1 MSDINYLEYL
11 IDKIKEID
19 TTDVSDVVDDTVLST
34 VVEEQKV
41 YFWIRLYIKDE
52 NSNIQIGDD
61 ITIKW
66 LPSGEFLDTKFIAGG
81 KKGLERDH
89 DNEMVN
95 YNSEDDKRILCL
107 MIDTKMVN
115 NNDDIPF
122 IRTLFETGNH
132 YEYQL
137 VRRVDLTFSNKRN
150 NEILEYYDVHF

>member
-1 MSDINYLEYL
+1 
-11 IDKIKEID
+11 
-19 TTDVSDVVDDTVLST
+19 
-34 VVEEQKV
+34 
-41 YFWIRLYIKDE
+41 
-52 NSNIQIGDD
+52 
-61 ITIKW
+61 
-66 LPSGEFLDTKFIAGG
+66 
-81 KKGLERDH
+81 
-89 DNEMVN
+89 
-95 YNSEDDKRILCL
+95 